1 MHCLHRWICDFVMN
15 GQSLNKLKTLT
26 YKKWWLK
33 SMLKFPMNSMF
44 FLSLWKKKSTCPTYK
59 HLAPNMDTFH
69 IVICNIKC
77 KGANLQLPCIVSLR
91 SSLPHGDASISV
103 ISRSNDQYGLVIYV
117 YLNCPHSVLERRLTA
132 SQILWSCPNKT
143 HLIRTPA
150 PISAFWA
157 MAESR
162 AHCRSNKA

>member
-1 MHCLHRWICDFVMN
+1 MVEKYAEISHEFHVFPFFVE
-15 GQSLNKLKTLT
+15 
-26 YKKWWLK
+26 KKIHM
-33 SMLKFPMNSMF
+33 SDIQ
-44 FLSLWKKKSTCPTYK
+44 
-59 HLAPNMDTFH
+59 APNMDTFH

-132 SQILWSCPNKT
+132 SQIL
-143 HLIRTPA
+143 
-150 PISAFWA
+150 
-157 MAESR
+157 
-162 AHCRSNKA
+162 